1 MVSLSIPHH
10 GVVHREEELKV
21 NQEGKGKYSLEL
33 TLREEWVGQKKE
45 KNLSIVITLYLSSA
59 FSAIHFT
66 FII

>member
-21 NQEGKGKYSLEL
+21 NQEGKGRYSLEL

-45 KNLSIVITLYLSSA
+45 EVEVLGMARVRLKPEG
-59 FSAIHFT
+59 
-66 FII
+66 